1 MIKNILFDFGDVF
14 LNLDKTAVYTELK
27 KLGCT
32 ATETEILELNELYEI
47 GDMTTENFIAELQQ
61 FTPNA
66 SATDLKNAWNSILK
80 DFPAERLEF
89 LKALADSED
98 YKLLF
103 LSNTND
109 LHIEWVE
116 QNIPFFEEFK
126 AQFDQ
131 FYLSQ
136 ELGMRKPNP
145 MVYQFILDMN
155 NITAE
160 ETLFID
166 DTKANT
172 DSAAMLGCHVWNII
186 PEKEDVTQLFTIKK
200 ELF

>member
-1 MIKNILFDFGDVF
+1 MIKNLLFDFGDIF
-14 LNLDKTAVYTELK
+14 INLDKTAVYAELK

-32 ATETEILELNELYEI
+32 ATEEEILELNEVYEI
-47 GDMTTENFIAELQQ
+47 GDYTTEDFIHELKQ
-61 FTPNA
+61 FTPG
-66 SATDLKNAWNSILK
+66 ATDQQIADAWNSILK
-80 DFPAERLEF
+80 DFPVKRLEF
-89 LKALADSED
+89 LKAIAESEE

-103 LSNTND
+103 ISNTND
-109 LHIEWVE
+109 LHIDWVKE
-116 QNIPFFEEFK
+116 NIPFFEEFK

-145 MVYQFILDMN
+145 SVYELIFDMN
-155 NITAE
+155 NIKAE

-172 DSAAMLGCHVWNII
+172 DSAAALGCKVWNLI
-186 PEKEDVTQLFTIKK
+186 PGEEEVTQLFTVKS